1 MICEVTLEV
10 LCCIW
15 LCLYR
20 KEWRENYHYGLIA
33 AICLFFILQGIK
45 LFLLTHSW
53 SLKPLKWG
61 YRSCTLLFF
70 EDHIYLIENKWT
82 REIKI
87 KHFSLLFLFMY
98 FDSFLEFPLILLI
111 LYIIFYLIIKKYMH
125 TFYIVYFNK
134 HLCMYLL
141 FFFFFF
147 NLLIVLYYFEHAL
160 CVIDSL

>member
-1 MICEVTLEV
+1 MKRELS
-10 LCCIW
+10 LWLDCCHMFI
-15 LCLYR
+15 
-20 KEWRENYHYGLIA
+20 
-33 AICLFFILQGIK
+33 FILQGIK

-111 LYIIFYLIIKKYMH
+111 WYIIFYLIIKKYMH